1 MPDEA
6 GLAAPVLPRFL
17 AGERRQPATDI
28 PGGGPLPAAESAEE
42 VAEEVDRIAA
52 ANEEQ
57 TDRMNDIRDLIE
69 RLE

>member
-28 PGGGPLPAAESAEE
+28 PGGGPLSAAESAEE
-42 VAEEVDRIAA
+42 VAEEVDR
-52 ANEEQ
+52 
-57 TDRMNDIRDLIE
+57 MNDIRDLIE